1 MKTWMYIVLGIV
13 VIVILYFV
21 FRKKP
26 DNEMSEQEI
35 NNQVQQLAQNPPQAG
50 YTSSVAQII
59 QSLTG
64 LVGASTGG
72 SGFMGSNNQPVN
84 S

>member
-1 MKTWMYIVLGIV
+1 MKTWMYIVIGIV

-26 DNEMSEQEI
+26 DSEPSEQEI
-35 NNQVQQLAQNPPQAG
+35 NNQVQQLTQNPTQAG

-64 LVGASTGG
+64 LVDASTGG
-72 SGFMGSNNQPVN
+72 GGFTGSNSQPVN